1 MTNLGTHFSMKSS
14 ILITGCSSGIG
25 YYCATRLQEEGYK
38 VFATARNDLD
48 VQKLKAEGL
57 RSHKL
62 DLTDSQS
69 IKECLAWVYSQTN
82 GQIDALFNNG
92 AYGQPGAVEDL
103 SRAVLRDQFETNL
116 FGTHELTCE
125 VLKTMRKQGHGRIIQ
140 NSSVLGLITL
150 KYRGAY
156 NASKFALEGL
166 TDTLRQ
172 ELTGTGIHVSLI
184 EPGPIESDFRKNAY
198 QAFKENIEVYES
210 AHQSVYEAVERR
222 LAKEDHT
229 RTKDPFTLGPEAV
242 YKPLLHALQSR
253 KPKSR
258 YYVTTP
264 TWIFGIL
271 RRLLPTSWLD
281 FILNRVSDDENK

>member
-25 YYCATRLQEEGYK
+25 YYCAKRLQEEGYK

-125 VLKTMRKQGHGRIIQ
+125 VLKTMRRQGHGRIIQ

-222 LAKEDHT
+222 LAKEDRT

-264 TWIFGIL
+264 TRIFGIL